1 MHKMDL
7 NSVDLNYVA
16 STLSAKRMAQSARLQ
31 HTTDWQTYILTHTRT
46 HTLALAHH
54 HHIQTGC
61 THSQTTQNSEFNAI
75 KLASCTFK
83 TTTKYQVEKN
93 IYDMQRNE
101 RKTNLNKI
109 NNLKK
114 SQGNE

>member
-46 HTLALAHH
+46 HTHHH

-83 TTTKYQVEKN
+83 TTTKNIKWKKIYMICSEMKEKQ
-93 IYDMQRNE
+93 I
-101 RKTNLNKI
+101 
-109 NNLKK
+109 
-114 SQGNE
+114 